1 MKLNQ
6 GAHVRL
12 VKTTD
17 TAIQVGFEGLFL
29 HHIDALYRTAL
40 RLTRDKAEAED
51 LLQETLLKAFKGYHQ
66 LLDRIKAR
74 AWLFQILINT
84 FYNFKQKQKREPQI
98 VDLELSED
106 LVTSSL
112 TTSVYNPLEI
122 FGSMMSDEI
131 EAALGQLHSEFKL
144 VILLYDVEGLSYDEI
159 AEVCHCSKGTVASRL
174 YRARQILRCAL
185 EEYARKQGYLKGGI

>member
-6 GAHVRL
+6 EPHVRL

-17 TAIQVGFEGLFL
+17 ISIQVSFEGLFL
-29 HHIDALYRTAL
+29 HHLDALYRTAL
-40 RLTRDKAEAED
+40 RLTRGKAEAED
-51 LLQETLLKAFKGYHQ
+51 LLQETLLRAFKGYHR
-66 LLDRIKAR
+66 LLDRTKAR

-106 LVTSSL
+106 LVASSL

-122 FGSMMSDEI
+122 FGRMATRE
-131 EAALGQLHSEFKL
+131 KL
-144 VILLYDVEGLSYDEI
+144 PE
-159 AEVCHCSKGTVASRL
+159 CS
-174 YRARQILRCAL
+174 
-185 EEYARKQGYLKGGI
+185 LKIDPS